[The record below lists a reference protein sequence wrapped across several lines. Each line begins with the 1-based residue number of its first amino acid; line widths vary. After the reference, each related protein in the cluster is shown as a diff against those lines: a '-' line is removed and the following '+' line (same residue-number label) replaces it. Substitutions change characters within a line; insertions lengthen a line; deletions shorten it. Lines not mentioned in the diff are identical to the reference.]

1 MANKTNL
8 SIGAVIV
15 LLIAAYFGID
25 LQENQLQTSTPSV
38 AVEPSTQTSQ
48 PQNQVLDGTAKI
60 AKRFKTGK
68 VIFKFNHKGVLW
80 LCLKMIMMVLVIK
93 NLL

>member
-1 MANKTNL
+1 VANKTNL

-48 PQNQVLDGTAKI
+48 PKNQVLDGTAKI
-60 AKRFKTGK
+60 AQAFQSQVNEMHAR
-68 VIFKFNHKGVLW
+68 VAVLNKFTELGRPHTQVAT
-80 LCLKMIMMVLVIK
+80 
-93 NLL
+93 

>member
-15 LLIAAYFGID
+15 LLIAVYFGID

-48 PQNQVLDGTAKI
+48 PQTKCLMAQQKLP
-60 AKRFKTGK
+60 KRFKAGK

-80 LCLKMIMMVLVIK
+80 LCLRMIMTVLVIK